1 MAYDL
6 AEDDHLSKSPE
17 INEHSMDSYYAEY

>member
-17 INEHSMDSYYAEY
+17 INEHSMDSYYDEC